1 MFKFIH
7 SADIHLDSPLKGL
20 ELPEDAPHDQ
30 IRAATRLALDNMVD
44 LAIREKVSFVVVAG
58 DLYDG
63 DWRDFN
69 TGLFFNQRM
78 AKLRDADIRVFVVSG
93 NHDAASQISKSL
105 RLPDNVHVFPARNP
119 GSVVIDDL
127 NVAIHGQSYATRS
140 VIDNI
145 SVNYP
150 LATSGYFNIGLLHT
164 ALSGRDGHEPYAPC
178 TEDGLRGK
186 GYQYWALGHVHHRE
200 EVLCDPWI
208 VFPGNIQGRHIRETG
223 VKGCTLVTVD
233 ENQVSQVEHV
243 ALDVLRWNLC
253 QVDVNASANTDEV
266 YERVQKDFEKILTE
280 GEGRPIIVRLELQG
294 TTAAHQKLHAQSAYW
309 TEEFRG
315 LAANL
320 GGSGIWLE
328 KVRLKT
334 REQID
339 PETLMQGDT
348 PIGMLLANLRDI
360 AIDVEKLPDLDPE
373 MATLL
378 NRLPAELRGGEDPF
392 DPTNPI
398 QWGEIISDVKDL
410 LVARLLNVEGQ
421 EK

>member
-1 MFKFIH
+1 MFRFLH
-7 SADIHLDSPLKGL
+7 TADIHLDSPLRGL
-20 ELPEDAPHDQ
+20 ELPEDPPHEQ
-30 IRAATRLALDNMVD
+30 IRVATRLALDNMVD
-44 LAIREKVSFVVVAG
+44 LAIREKVSFVLIAG
-58 DLYDG
+58 DVYDG

-78 AKLRDADIRVFVVSG
+78 AQLRDANIRVYIVSG

-105 RLPDNVHVFPARNP
+105 RLPGNVHVFPTRKP
-119 GSVVIDDL
+119 DSVVIDDL
-127 NVAIHGQSYATRS
+127 NVAIHGQSFATRS
-140 VIDNI
+140 VMDNI
-145 SVNYP
+145 SSNYP
-150 LATSGYFNIGLLHT
+150 QAISGYFNIGLLHT
-164 ALSGRDGHEPYAPC
+164 ALSGREGHEPYAPC
-178 TEDGLRGK
+178 TVDGLHAK
-186 GYQYWALGHVHHRE
+186 GYQYWALGHVHQRE
-200 EVLCDPWI
+200 EVLGDPWI

-223 VKGCTLVTVD
+223 VKGCTFVTV
-233 ENQVSQVEHV
+233 EGNQISQVEHV

-253 QVDVNASANTDEV
+253 QVDVNACANTDEV
-266 YERVQKDFEKILTE
+266 YERVQKAFEKTLIE
-280 GEGRPIIVRLELQG
+280 GDGRPVVVRLELQG
-294 TTAAHQKLHAQSAYW
+294 TTAAHQKLHAQSVYW

-320 GGSGIWLE
+320 GGAGIWLE

-373 MATLL
+373 MATFL
-378 NRLPAELRGGEDPF
+378 NKLPAELRGGEDPF
-392 DPTNPI
+392 DPANPI

-410 LVARLLNVEGQ
+410 LVARLLNAEGQ
-421 EK
+421 GK